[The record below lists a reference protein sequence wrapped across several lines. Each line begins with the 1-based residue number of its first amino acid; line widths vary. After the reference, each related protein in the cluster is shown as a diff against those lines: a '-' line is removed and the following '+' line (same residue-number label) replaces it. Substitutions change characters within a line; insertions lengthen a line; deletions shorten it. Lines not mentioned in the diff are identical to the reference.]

1 MCLVTDP
8 HQRSGASSHYNDD
21 IMSSLASQITS
32 LTIVY
37 STVYSRAGQRKH
49 QSPASLAFVWGIHR
63 WPVTGEF
70 LAQRASNAENA
81 SIWWRHH
88 EILTQIN
95 LQICHCGHAFCGFT
109 YSQLLIWGARKW
121 PLLLTYLTLISVW
134 TSNCIHYKVWG
145 ETTYPFP
152 KLQQCNRSTE

>member
-1 MCLVTDP
+1 MFGYWPTSTIRGVITLQWRHNELPGVSNHQPHDCLLNRLFTRRSKKASKPRVT
-8 HQRSGASSHYNDD
+8 G
-21 IMSSLASQITS
+21 L
-32 LTIVY
+32 
-37 STVYSRAGQRKH
+37 
-49 QSPASLAFVWGIHR
+49 FVGNS
-63 WPVTGEF
+63 PVTGEF

-88 EILTQIN
+88 ETLTQIN

-109 YSQLLIWGARKW
+109 NSQLLIWGARKW
-121 PLLLTYLTLISVW
+121 SLLLTYLNLISVW